1 MSVSGGFQLG
11 SAPGPFIMFI
21 SDRGQCTF
29 KAFAFLNT
37 RMKTLPLILQF
48 IESQA
53 FVVGKSFV
61 DHGANDTA
69 EFFCQ

>member
-1 MSVSGGFQLG
+1 MSGGFQLG

-21 SDRGQCTF
+21 SDPGQCTF
-29 KAFAFLNT
+29 KALVFLNT
-37 RMKTLPLILQF
+37 RMKTLPLVLQF
-48 IESQA
+48 IKCQS

-69 EFFCQ
+69 EFFS